1 MGQVFYSDKLA
12 QAFCLRLMTSDL
24 DGVDGY
30 GAEKVGEGELGS
42 RDT

>member
-1 MGQVFYSDKLA
+1 MLFL
-12 QAFCLRLMTSDL
+12 LRIGNL

-30 GAEKVGEGELGS
+30 GAEKVGEGELGG